1 MGEPLLGHMEGR
13 DHRENQRVLLR
24 SFHAARCEAAAFR
37 QGGDAITNGM
47 RAGPGFQ
54 KIGVERVG
62 TTPFAFRFAG
72 REQSL
77 GDSLSAEKARPDGGP
92 DPAFIG
98 VGSNLLDAEY
108 RR

>member
-1 MGEPLLGHMEGR
+1 MGPWS
-13 DHRENQRVLLR
+13 VLL
-24 SFHAARCEAAAFR
+24 HAARCEAAAFR

-77 GDSLSAEKARPDGGP
+77 GDGLSAEKARPDGGP